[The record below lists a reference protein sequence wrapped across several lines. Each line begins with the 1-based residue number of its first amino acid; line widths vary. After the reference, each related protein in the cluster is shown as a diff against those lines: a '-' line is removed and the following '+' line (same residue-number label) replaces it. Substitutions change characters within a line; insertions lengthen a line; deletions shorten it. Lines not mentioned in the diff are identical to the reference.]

1 MTISQISFRQN
12 SNAVLNKS
20 QNKKNDFSLKTPLE
34 PICAPIYITSLIGGT
49 SLAMNGEKKFIEEYK
64 KSNKLLL
71 CFCTAIIILISSL
84 RSSETID
91 DIFGDTNDKKAKN
104 YLIFKQI
111 SQSALALM
119 SLIGGLDNAFGKKKF
134 DRRGGII
141 AACLSGVA
149 LAATTISNIA
159 TWKNYK
165 KDNKYKDS

>member
-1 MTISQISFRQN
+1 
-12 SNAVLNKS
+12 
-20 QNKKNDFSLKTPLE
+20 
-34 PICAPIYITSLIGGT
+34 
-49 SLAMNGEKKFIEEYK
+49 MNGEKKFIEEYK

-165 KDNKYKDS
+165 KENQNKNS

>member
-12 SNAVLNKS
+12 NNAVLNKS

-49 SLAMNGEKKFIEEYK
+49 SLAMDGEKKFIEEYK

-71 CFCTAIIILISSL
+71 CFCTAIIILIGSL

-91 DIFGDTNDKKAKN
+91 DIFGNTNDKKAKN

-134 DRRGGII
+134 DRKGGII

-149 LAATTISNIA
+149 LAASTISNIA

-165 KDNKYKDS
+165 KDNQSLS